1 MKIRVILF
9 FVFCAFALGCSNIWS
24 ADSPDIVDNNS
35 QEFPSPIAE
44 PELFSVAAP
53 VPTEEIA
60 SVQLSGE
67 QREYVQTGNDFSF
80 RLLNLLHKESNK
92 SLVFSP
98 LSIQFALGMTVNGA
112 KGNTANE
119 IVAALGM
126 GDNLTALNEYC
137 KTLLEQLPATDLNVA
152 LKMADAMVLN
162 DRFTVLPSYK
172 ERIETNFYAPVES
185 ISFDNPEEVKALIND
200 WCSKNTEDLI
210 PSILD
215 DVNPL
220 AVCYL
225 MNALYFKGVWTIP
238 FNDETVK
245 MPFISGSTEKD
256 LDYLTIELAREYAE
270 RDNYR
275 IVSIPY
281 GRKKDF
287 VFYIILPKDNDGL
300 AEVLDAMTLR
310 EWTEALK
317 SMRKDSLLKIC
328 VPEFSTES
336 KYSLNKVLKSI
347 GIKDAFVNGI
357 ADFSGMVQDQNL
369 YISDVIHK
377 AKLSIDKTGTE
388 GAAVTANEMCGATGP
403 SEVSPVT
410 PIEFIADHPFA
421 YVIAERSSGAILF
434 SGTFDG
440 E

>member
-1 MKIRVILF
+1 MRIGCIFRHVLF
-9 FVFCAFALGCSNIWS
+9 LLFIVGCSGNEMLDPVEQQKP
-24 ADSPDIVDNNS
+24 AM
-35 QEFPSPIAE
+35 
-44 PELFSVAAP
+44 FSVAAP

-60 SVQLSGE
+60 SVQLSSE
-67 QREYVQTGNDFSF
+67 QIKYVQTGNDFSL

-98 LSIQFALGMTVNGA
+98 LSIQYALGMAVNGA
-112 KGNTANE
+112 KGNTAKE

-126 GDNLTALNEYC
+126 GDNITALNEYC
-137 KTLLEQLPATDLNVA
+137 KTLLEQLPATDLKVT

-162 DRFTVLPSYK
+162 NSFTILPSYK
-172 ERIETNFYAPVES
+172 ERIETSFYAPVEA
-185 ISFDNPEEVKALIND
+185 ISFDNPDEVKTLIND
-200 WCSKNTEDLI
+200 WCNKNTEGLI

-220 AVCYL
+220 AICYL
-225 MNALYFKGVWTIP
+225 MNALYFKGEWTIP
-238 FNDETVK
+238 FNDEMVK
-245 MPFISGSTEKD
+245 MPFVSDSTENN
-256 LDYLTIELAREYAE
+256 LDFLTIEIARDYAD
-270 RDNYR
+270 RDDYR
-275 IVSIPY
+275 IVSVPY
-281 GRKKDF
+281 GRKNNF
-287 VFYIILPKDNDGL
+287 VFYIVLPKDNDGL
-300 AEVLDAMTLR
+300 AKILDTMNSS

-317 SMRKDSLLKIC
+317 SMRTDRVLKIC
-328 VPEFSTES
+328 LPEFSTES
-336 KYSLNKVLKSI
+336 KYSLNIVLKGI